1 MKDQDKTKTQLID
14 ELAQLRQR
22 LAACEAF
29 EAKRRGTEEER
40 RRSEEQLRLVI
51 DALPALISYVDS
63 EQCYR
68 LNNKACEQWFGYGR
82 GEAKGRHIKEV
93 LSEGVYKEIKQHV
106 EMALSGKQATY
117 EIMVSRRD
125 GGTRHFVVTYVP
137 DVTEQ
142 GEVRG
147 FFSLATD
154 ITERKQAEERLREAY
169 DELDRRVEE
178 RTAELAK
185 ANEQLRQE
193 IAERKQAEEE
203 LRASEEKWR
212 ATVENAPVGVGI
224 TDMDG
229 RFLSMNSAY
238 CDMLGYSFDE
248 LRKLTFDEITHPD
261 DRERNREAFGT
272 LLKEDSGSVE
282 FEKRYIR
289 KDGSTVNALQ
299 RGGIV
304 RDTAGNPVL
313 VIGISQDITERR
325 RAEEA
330 LRESEEKFSK
340 AFRCSPNPMVILVFP
355 GGITIDVND
364 SFVSATGYGHEE
376 VMGRTSEELS
386 LWVNPE
392 ERAEI
397 RQMLQERGQV
407 RNKEVEFRMKSGE
420 IRVGLYSADTIDV
433 GGQLCVIAAIEDITE
448 SKQAEQALR
457 ASEEKYRALIDDI
470 NDGFMIVR
478 GSKVL
483 FANRGA
489 AEAIGRPVE
498 DIIGGPFLEDLTP
511 GSLEKSKQIYE
522 RTKSG
527 KPPPDHEDFELQRED
542 GTTVFVA
549 VRFKETVYEG
559 ERAYSLLIRDIT
571 ERKRAEEEILAFQK
585 RLRSLASR
593 MSMAEERERKR
604 LAAGVHDQIGQPLA
618 VLQMKL
624 GSMKELLPSA
634 GLREQLDEIRE
645 LAAHTIQNTR
655 SLTFELSPPILY
667 ELGLEPALE
676 WLVEQVQAE
685 HGLVGRF
692 EDDGQNKPLGDD
704 ARGFVFWVVR
714 ELLMN
719 VVKHARAQ
727 AVTVSV
733 CRDDG
738 ELRVVIEDN
747 GVGFD
752 TLEMEMRTRVFGLFS
767 IRERLTELG
776 GRFEVESEPGKGT
789 WVTLVVPLEEGSE
802 KTGGN

>member
-1 MKDQDKTKTQLID
+1 MLQ
-14 ELAQLRQR
+14 E
-22 LAACEAF
+22 
-29 EAKRRGTEEER
+29 RGR
-40 RRSEEQLRLVI
+40 V
-51 DALPALISYVDS
+51 
-63 EQCYR
+63 
-68 LNNKACEQWFGYGR
+68 R
-82 GEAKGRHIKEV
+82 GKEV
-93 LSEGVYKEIKQHV
+93 EFRMKSGEIRIGQYS
-106 EMALSGKQATY
+106 ADTIDL
-117 EIMVSRRD
+117 
-125 GGTRHFVVTYVP
+125 GGQSCLLT
-137 DVTEQ
+137 
-142 GEVRG
+142 
-147 FFSLATD
+147 AIND
-154 ITERKQAEERLREAY
+154 ITERNRADERIQHLNLVLRAIRGVNQLITREKDRDALIRGCCDHLVQTRGYYNAWMAMFDESGGLVNTAEVGLGDAFLPMIEMLSRGEMTACGQRALKQSAVVGIEDLLLTCTDCPLARSYAGRGALTARLEYEGNVYGLLSVSTPSHLVGDEEERYLFQEVATDIASALY
-169 DELDRRVEE
+169 TLEL
-178 RTAELAK
+178 
-185 ANEQLRQE
+185 
-193 IAERKQAEEE
+193 
-203 LRASEEKWR
+203 EEK
-212 ATVENAPVGVGI
+212 
-224 TDMDG
+224 
-229 RFLSMNSAY
+229 
-238 CDMLGYSFDE
+238 
-248 LRKLTFDEITHPD
+248 RK
-261 DRERNREAFGT
+261 
-272 LLKEDSGSVE
+272 
-282 FEKRYIR
+282 
-289 KDGSTVNALQ
+289 
-299 RGGIV
+299 
-304 RDTAGNPVL
+304 
-313 VIGISQDITERR
+313 
-325 RAEEA
+325 RAEEM

-364 SFVSATGYGHEE
+364 SFVSTTGYGHEE
-376 VMGRTSEELS
+376 VIGRTSEELS
-386 LWVNPE
+386 LWVKPE

-433 GGQLCVIAAIEDITE
+433 GGQLCVIAAIDDITE

-457 ASEEKYRALIDDI
+457 ASEEKYRALIDDM

-483 FANRGA
+483 FANRSA

-498 DIIGGPFLEDLTP
+498 DIIGGPFLENLTP
-511 GSLEKSKQIYE
+511 ASLEKSKHIYE
-522 RTKSG
+522 TTKSG
-527 KPPPDHEDFELQRED
+527 EPPPDHEDFELQRED

-559 ERAYSLLIRDIT
+559 ERAYLLLVIDIT
-571 ERKRAEEEILAFQK
+571 ERKRAEEKIHAFER

-593 MSMAEERERKR
+593 LSMAEERERKR

-624 GSMKELLPSA
+624 GALRETLSST
-634 GLREQLDEIRE
+634 GLKEQLDEIRE
-645 LAAHTIQNTR
+645 LVGYTIQNTR

-719 VVKHARAQ
+719 VVKHAEAQ

-738 ELRVVIEDN
+738 ELRVVVEDN

-752 TLEMEMRTRVFGLFS
+752 TSEMEQRTRGFGLFS
-767 IRERLTELG
+767 IRERLTEFG
-776 GRFEVESEPGKGT
+776 GQFEVESEPGRGT
-789 WVTLVVPLEEGSE
+789 WVTLVAPLESGGES
-802 KTGGN
+802 TGGN